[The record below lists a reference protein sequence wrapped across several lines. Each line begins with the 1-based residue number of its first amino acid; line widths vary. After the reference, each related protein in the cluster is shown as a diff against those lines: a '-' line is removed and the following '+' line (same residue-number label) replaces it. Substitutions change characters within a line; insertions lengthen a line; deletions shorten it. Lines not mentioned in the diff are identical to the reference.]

1 MVEML
6 FIPEGD
12 LYRLIAHSKLPSAE
26 RFEQWVFDEVLPAIR
41 KHGAYLTKE
50 KLWEIATSPE
60 ALIKLCS
67 ELLAEREENASLRE
81 ENALLESK
89 AAFYDLFIDLNHST
103 NLRTTA
109 KELLVPERRFV
120 RFLLEKRF
128 VYRTASGNVL
138 PYAKPANEGL
148 FCVKDYCNH
157 GHIGSYTLITPQGK
171 LYFAQLRDMILMP
184 EGKTIGQLMEE
195 MRQKAGA
202 QNYHGHDYMDL
213 QRFAEN
219 TRHMIIFDVLTH
231 DSPVGWKGERTRLF
245 LSDKGY
251 EKALDSQAKGQIKI
265 LSHAKVR
272 NGDLLYDRSEQIR

>member
-1 MVEML
+1 MNQIEIFNSPEFGSIRTLEQDGKVLFCGTDVATALGYTNPRKAVRDHTRGGTKCSIGVQTGKKADGTPAVQMVEML

-26 RFEQWVFDEVLPAIR
+26 RFERWVFDEVLPTIR

-50 KLWEIATSPE
+50 KLWEVATSPE
-60 ALIKLCS
+60 ALMKLCS

-81 ENALLESK
+81 ENALLENK

-138 PYAKPANEGL
+138 PYVKPANEGL

-157 GHIGSYTLITPQGK
+157 GHTGSYTLITPQGK
-171 LYFAQLRDMILMP
+171 LYFAELRDSILMV
-184 EGKTIGQLMEE
+184 I
-195 MRQKAGA
+195 
-202 QNYHGHDYMDL
+202 
-213 QRFAEN
+213 
-219 TRHMIIFDVLTH
+219 
-231 DSPVGWKGERTRLF
+231 
-245 LSDKGY
+245 
-251 EKALDSQAKGQIKI
+251 
-265 LSHAKVR
+265 
-272 NGDLLYDRSEQIR
+272 